1 MSFTMFSAVLLL
13 AVGLGVFIEAF
24 RGVRRGLSKSLL
36 ALACV
41 LLAALGA
48 TALAVWLSDYP
59 TPAVSNIILRL
70 LPMSGSVR
78 ELFPHLEIIVE
89 GAVDALLSSL
99 LFVVFFVLLRL
110 ILRLIVSILNRTC
123 RRPLTHDVGYEGTR
137 SPWYQRHDRLLGGVA
152 GGFCGFA
159 VSLMLLSPVIGTLHA
174 GGTVLNALE
183 SMNIRLSSL
192 GLGAGTVETV
202 ESFTED
208 PAVTLLY
215 AAGGG
220 IIYDATA
227 TTRIDDQPVSVGRE
241 VKHLCAF
248 LEDTGSVISVLTK
261 PQDMTP
267 AQRRILGGLGKQIE
281 GSGIARLLAADF
293 LSNAA
298 GIWLQGGRFMKISRP
313 ACGEL
318 IDPLMDGALQAC
330 AETTPECVGRD
341 VTTVLNIYLIAVEN
355 GLLENPDYSQL
366 ANDLDSDGVLGQ
378 IYDELKKNPCMAH
391 LADELTY
398 IALRVMA
405 SAIEWQNFSDEIYGG
420 LMGDLADAMNMVNG
434 LDTDFADRVE
444 SMTEYTM
451 QYAEQYGME
460 LPESLAEMAATA
472 IVQQMGG
479 MEDVTASDFEAFLRY
494 YLGGH

>member
-48 TALAVWLSDYP
+48 TALSVRLSDYP
-59 TPAVSNIILRL
+59 TPMITEIILRL
-70 LPMSGSVR
+70 LPMSDSLR
-78 ELFPHLEIIVE
+78 DLFPHLDTIVE

-99 LFVVFFVLLRL
+99 LFVAFFILLRL
-110 ILRLIVSILNRTC
+110 ILRLTVSILNRTC
-123 RRPLTHDVGYEGTR
+123 LRPSAHDVGYEGAHA
-137 SPWYQRHDRLLGGVA
+137 PWYRRHDRLLGGVA

-202 ESFTED
+202 ETFTDD
-208 PAVTLLY
+208 PAVALLY

-227 TTRIDDQPVSVGRE
+227 TTRINDQPVSVGRE
-241 VKHLCAF
+241 VKTLCAF
-248 LEDTGSVISVLTK
+248 LEDTGSVMSVLSK
-261 PQDMTP
+261 PEDMTA
-267 AQRRILGGLGKQIE
+267 AQRKILESLGAQID
-281 GSGIARLLAADF
+281 SSCIASLLAADF

-298 GIWLQGGRFMKISRP
+298 EIWLQGGRFMKISRP

-318 IDPLMDGALQAC
+318 IDPLMDGALQVC
-330 AETTPECVGRD
+330 VESTPDCVGRD
-341 VTTVLNIYLIAVEN
+341 VTTILKVYLIAVEN

-460 LPESLAEMAATA
+460 LPETLAEMAATA

-479 MEDVTASDFEAFLRY
+479 MEDVTASDFESFLKY
-494 YLGGH
+494 YLGGR